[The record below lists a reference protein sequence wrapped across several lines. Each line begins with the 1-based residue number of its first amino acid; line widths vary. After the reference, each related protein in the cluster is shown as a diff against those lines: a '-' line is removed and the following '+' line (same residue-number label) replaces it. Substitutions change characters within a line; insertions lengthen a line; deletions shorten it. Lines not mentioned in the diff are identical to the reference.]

1 MTDTNSSHNPQELT
15 EQQIREI
22 KDELNLVQRMLDH
35 KIKGFPSQTTEDQLT
50 TMKGEAKLF
59 KEIIDRHM
67 KHYPDGRPTNPNL
80 PRIEILTEAIKTA
93 LLYRNEIKNRLKPF
107 EAAREIPNGN
117 QYRLWERPEQNN
129 ESHSNMGLEST
140 RQWRTHAY
148 IPSNQS
154 DKKFSDRMLTM
165 VQHFDGSFKNF
176 PEFIQNFNT
185 FVDKTNACDD
195 TKLCCFRKFLDP
207 FSKAMIAGMN
217 NYVESYLKICD
228 YYSNPSLIKEEV
240 IKDLRKLPDIH
251 DYRQVK
257 KMVDNLAIIRTK
269 YNQLASIPEHRS
281 FMERE
286 FLGLISRKFPREVL
300 EKSTHLIRH
309 PNRIHTFMTDAEIFV
324 DNWQEDFATRE
335 AEYYYS
341 ERVMNPGPSHH
352 QPERYPHD
360 RRNNRNYFHNNQ
372 RNRQPMSRPFQNQN
386 NRLNYAPQQN
396 QHEQQNQNQA
406 QARAPSCVF
415 CGGEHPQRDCQ
426 LSVTE
431 KKANLLASGRCE
443 LCLQRGHR
451 RQDCRARR
459 PTCHRCKGEH
469 LFWLCPRL
477 ITGQTNTSNQN
488 NQRPPTAPEVNV
500 ITLPTPGLTQIAIQI
515 NKTPSLAM
523 FDTGATHCI
532 MNEEQCKLLG
542 LKLQPGE
549 LPIKTANQQT
559 KAIGTVDVKLKIG
572 VIKRN
577 HTFVVMPD
585 ANYCVLGVDAIRKFK
600 LARSPYGKI
609 DQIIASEAY
618 KIKTR
623 QCPGKGGDANQIEI
637 NSVFEARLQ
646 QLLDEYQESFAQT
659 KGEVGQVRNDKCY
672 INLENNI
679 PINQKPYR
687 TSVVDQKRIDAQVN
701 DLLERNLIRRSTSDY
716 SFPVVL
722 VNKKDEGEKSRLCV
736 DFRKLNTITIPERYP
751 MPNIKD
757 IEDRLLGAK
766 IFATLDISSGFHH
779 IPVAEEDRRKTAF
792 VTMHEHFEWNVMP
805 FGLKNAPAIFQRIV
819 YNILKRNGL
828 TEFAHNY
835 IDDIIIFSKSEEDH
849 LVHVEK
855 VLAAVQRENLK
866 LKLSK
871 CHFMKKTVTYLGH
884 HISENQ
890 ICPLNSNVAA
900 INEYPPPTDKKTL
913 RRFLGKINFYHRFI
927 PDRTKNLDPFYELL
941 KKDKSFE
948 WSAEKQAA
956 FIRIKEIITSE
967 LVLHIFDPNKK
978 TILITDA
985 SDIGIGAVLKQE
997 HDGQEVPVGYFSRK
1011 LLKHQRNYVVT
1022 EKEALAIIEAVEYW
1036 HHYLYGRKFTIRTDH
1051 KPLKYINTY
1060 KRTNTR
1066 VMNWAMR
1073 LNQYEFDIGYIK
1085 GETNQEADFLSRNP
1099 SFEVNVLS
1107 LDRLEV
1113 LHRPLLQNPPRGCVK
1128 YNNHIVKVRKDVRR
1142 YYLPE
1147 QEALQELRRIHEEK
1161 GHLGMVKTNQHFALK
1176 YFANKQN
1183 DLVMK
1188 IVNGCDI
1195 CKRAKKQ
1202 IRKYGEI
1209 DKLGPA
1215 TEPLQIVHIDTKGG
1229 FSEPRVKTRYLHI
1242 AIDAFSRFIWI
1253 RASQHQNSQD
1263 YLNLLQQIEEDG
1275 TPSKIVTDRYG
1286 AFKSDRFRSVLRTK
1300 SIVLVHTPTAH
1311 PQSNGL
1317 VERVGQTIVEKLR
1330 CKRLID
1336 ETRSWSALAKEVA
1349 DEYNHTIHS
1358 STKFTPAYLL
1368 AGRDPDEIY
1377 HGHDLNNDR
1386 KSALEHSQSAYQKE
1400 FKRIVQKQIPWKL
1413 KLGDMVYADLADE
1426 LNKKILDPVY
1436 RGPFKVIN
1444 KISEVMFEIK
1454 LPDRTEKVHI
1464 GKLKPFVPAVGI
1476 GDDE

>member
-117 QYRLWERPEQNN
+117 QYRLWEMPEQNN

-386 NRLNYAPQQN
+386 NGLNYAPQQN

-623 QCPGKGGDANQIEI
+623 QCPGKGGDANQ
-637 NSVFEARLQ
+637 
-646 QLLDEYQESFAQT
+646 
-659 KGEVGQVRNDKCY
+659 
-672 INLENNI
+672 
-679 PINQKPYR
+679 
-687 TSVVDQKRIDAQVN
+687 
-701 DLLERNLIRRSTSDY
+701 
-716 SFPVVL
+716 
-722 VNKKDEGEKSRLCV
+722 
-736 DFRKLNTITIPERYP
+736 
-751 MPNIKD
+751 
-757 IEDRLLGAK
+757 
-766 IFATLDISSGFHH
+766 
-779 IPVAEEDRRKTAF
+779 
-792 VTMHEHFEWNVMP
+792 
-805 FGLKNAPAIFQRIV
+805 
-819 YNILKRNGL
+819 
-828 TEFAHNY
+828 
-835 IDDIIIFSKSEEDH
+835 
-849 LVHVEK
+849 
-855 VLAAVQRENLK
+855 
-866 LKLSK
+866 
-871 CHFMKKTVTYLGH
+871 
-884 HISENQ
+884 
-890 ICPLNSNVAA
+890 
-900 INEYPPPTDKKTL
+900 
-913 RRFLGKINFYHRFI
+913 
-927 PDRTKNLDPFYELL
+927 
-941 KKDKSFE
+941 
-948 WSAEKQAA
+948 
-956 FIRIKEIITSE
+956 
-967 LVLHIFDPNKK
+967 
-978 TILITDA
+978 
-985 SDIGIGAVLKQE
+985 
-997 HDGQEVPVGYFSRK
+997 
-1011 LLKHQRNYVVT
+1011 
-1022 EKEALAIIEAVEYW
+1022 
-1036 HHYLYGRKFTIRTDH
+1036 
-1051 KPLKYINTY
+1051 
-1060 KRTNTR
+1060 
-1066 VMNWAMR
+1066 
-1073 LNQYEFDIGYIK
+1073 YEFDIGYIK

-1099 SFEVNVLS
+1099 NFEVNVLS

-1253 RASQHQNSQD
+1253 RTSQHQNSQD

-1426 LNKKILDPVY
+1426 LNKKKLDPVY

>member
-1 MTDTNSSHNPQELT
+1 
-15 EQQIREI
+15 
-22 KDELNLVQRMLDH
+22 
-35 KIKGFPSQTTEDQLT
+35 
-50 TMKGEAKLF
+50 
-59 KEIIDRHM
+59 
-67 KHYPDGRPTNPNL
+67 
-80 PRIEILTEAIKTA
+80 
-93 LLYRNEIKNRLKPF
+93 
-107 EAAREIPNGN
+107 
-117 QYRLWERPEQNN
+117 
-129 ESHSNMGLEST
+129 
-140 RQWRTHAY
+140 
-148 IPSNQS
+148 
-154 DKKFSDRMLTM
+154 
-165 VQHFDGSFKNF
+165 
-176 PEFIQNFNT
+176 
-185 FVDKTNACDD
+185 
-195 TKLCCFRKFLDP
+195 
-207 FSKAMIAGMN
+207 MIAGMN

-406 QARAPSCVF
+406 QARAPSC
-415 CGGEHPQRDCQ
+415 
-426 LSVTE
+426 
-431 KKANLLASGRCE
+431 
-443 LCLQRGHR
+443 
-451 RQDCRARR
+451 
-459 PTCHRCKGEH
+459 
-469 LFWLCPRL
+469 
-477 ITGQTNTSNQN
+477 QTNTSNQN

-659 KGEVGQVRNDKCY
+659 KGEVGQVR
-672 INLENNI
+672 
-679 PINQKPYR
+679 
-687 TSVVDQKRIDAQVN
+687 
-701 DLLERNLIRRSTSDY
+701 
-716 SFPVVL
+716 
-722 VNKKDEGEKSRLCV
+722 
-736 DFRKLNTITIPERYP
+736 
-751 MPNIKD
+751 
-757 IEDRLLGAK
+757 
-766 IFATLDISSGFHH
+766 
-779 IPVAEEDRRKTAF
+779 
-792 VTMHEHFEWNVMP
+792 
-805 FGLKNAPAIFQRIV
+805 
-819 YNILKRNGL
+819 
-828 TEFAHNY
+828 
-835 IDDIIIFSKSEEDH
+835 
-849 LVHVEK
+849 
-855 VLAAVQRENLK
+855 
-866 LKLSK
+866 
-871 CHFMKKTVTYLGH
+871 
-884 HISENQ
+884 
-890 ICPLNSNVAA
+890 
-900 INEYPPPTDKKTL
+900 
-913 RRFLGKINFYHRFI
+913 
-927 PDRTKNLDPFYELL
+927 
-941 KKDKSFE
+941 
-948 WSAEKQAA
+948 
-956 FIRIKEIITSE
+956 
-967 LVLHIFDPNKK
+967 
-978 TILITDA
+978 
-985 SDIGIGAVLKQE
+985 
-997 HDGQEVPVGYFSRK
+997 
-1011 LLKHQRNYVVT
+1011 
-1022 EKEALAIIEAVEYW
+1022 
-1036 HHYLYGRKFTIRTDH
+1036 
-1051 KPLKYINTY
+1051 
-1060 KRTNTR
+1060 
-1066 VMNWAMR
+1066 
-1073 LNQYEFDIGYIK
+1073 
-1085 GETNQEADFLSRNP
+1085 
-1099 SFEVNVLS
+1099 
-1107 LDRLEV
+1107 
-1113 LHRPLLQNPPRGCVK
+1113 
-1128 YNNHIVKVRKDVRR
+1128 KDVRR

-1317 VERVGQTIVEKLR
+1317 VERVTNHSG
-1330 CKRLID
+1330 
-1336 ETRSWSALAKEVA
+1336 ET
-1349 DEYNHTIHS
+1349 TM
-1358 STKFTPAYLL
+1358 
-1368 AGRDPDEIY
+1368 
-1377 HGHDLNNDR
+1377 
-1386 KSALEHSQSAYQKE
+1386 QKAH
-1400 FKRIVQKQIPWKL
+1400 R
-1413 KLGDMVYADLADE
+1413 
-1426 LNKKILDPVY
+1426 
-1436 RGPFKVIN
+1436 
-1444 KISEVMFEIK
+1444 
-1454 LPDRTEKVHI
+1454 
-1464 GKLKPFVPAVGI
+1464 
-1476 GDDE
+1476 

>member
-117 QYRLWERPEQNN
+117 QYRLWEMPEQNN

-488 NQRPPTAPEVNV
+488 NQRPPTVPEVNV

-623 QCPGKGGDANQIEI
+623 QCPGKGGDANQ
-637 NSVFEARLQ
+637 
-646 QLLDEYQESFAQT
+646 
-659 KGEVGQVRNDKCY
+659 
-672 INLENNI
+672 
-679 PINQKPYR
+679 
-687 TSVVDQKRIDAQVN
+687 
-701 DLLERNLIRRSTSDY
+701 
-716 SFPVVL
+716 
-722 VNKKDEGEKSRLCV
+722 
-736 DFRKLNTITIPERYP
+736 
-751 MPNIKD
+751 
-757 IEDRLLGAK
+757 
-766 IFATLDISSGFHH
+766 
-779 IPVAEEDRRKTAF
+779 
-792 VTMHEHFEWNVMP
+792 
-805 FGLKNAPAIFQRIV
+805 
-819 YNILKRNGL
+819 
-828 TEFAHNY
+828 
-835 IDDIIIFSKSEEDH
+835 
-849 LVHVEK
+849 
-855 VLAAVQRENLK
+855 
-866 LKLSK
+866 
-871 CHFMKKTVTYLGH
+871 
-884 HISENQ
+884 
-890 ICPLNSNVAA
+890 
-900 INEYPPPTDKKTL
+900 
-913 RRFLGKINFYHRFI
+913 
-927 PDRTKNLDPFYELL
+927 
-941 KKDKSFE
+941 
-948 WSAEKQAA
+948 
-956 FIRIKEIITSE
+956 
-967 LVLHIFDPNKK
+967 
-978 TILITDA
+978 
-985 SDIGIGAVLKQE
+985 
-997 HDGQEVPVGYFSRK
+997 
-1011 LLKHQRNYVVT
+1011 
-1022 EKEALAIIEAVEYW
+1022 
-1036 HHYLYGRKFTIRTDH
+1036 
-1051 KPLKYINTY
+1051 
-1060 KRTNTR
+1060 
-1066 VMNWAMR
+1066 
-1073 LNQYEFDIGYIK
+1073 YEFDIGYIK

-1099 SFEVNVLS
+1099 NFEVNVLS

-1426 LNKKILDPVY
+1426 LNKKKLDPVY